1 MKVGRLLVYPDSVK
15 GLAIKLDSVATEPK
29 VVGISQ
35 VGETKQYDV
44 RPPWGAEE
52 FVGPTAAELFRLIYP
67 TRVTPISEEMNQG
80 AGSFAS
86 LLNRGSS
93 LE

>member
-1 MKVGRLLVYPDSVK
+1 MKVGRRLVYPDSVREV
-15 GLAIKLDSVATEPK
+15 ATKLDSVVTEPK
-29 VVGISQ
+29 GSQ
-35 VGETKQYDV
+35 VAETEGSDV
-44 RPPWGAEE
+44 RSPWGSGE

-67 TRVTPISEEMNQG
+67 TRVTPNSEEMNQG
-80 AGSFAS
+80 ARSFAS

>member
-1 MKVGRLLVYPDSVK
+1 MKVEQRLVYPDSVR
-15 GLAIKLDSVATEPK
+15 GPAIKLDGVVSEPK
-29 VVGISQ
+29 VMSISQ
-35 VGETKQYDV
+35 VAKTKQHDV

-52 FVGPTAAELFRLIYP
+52 FVSPTAAELFRLMYP
-67 TRVTPISEEMNQG
+67 TRVIPISEEMNQG